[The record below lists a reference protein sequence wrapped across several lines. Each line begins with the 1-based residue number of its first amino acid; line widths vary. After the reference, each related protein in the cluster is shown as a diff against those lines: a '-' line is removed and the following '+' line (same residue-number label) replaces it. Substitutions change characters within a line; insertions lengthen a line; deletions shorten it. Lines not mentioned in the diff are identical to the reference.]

1 MGNRKIRKMSKML
14 RLLPLLFV
22 SSMLLFASCTALNSP
37 EESTLLSLLP
47 DNSYRIKMLYCPEAD
62 ACLVSLVGENSI
74 LGNRVILRIGD
85 YQVPSIHNGMCA
97 LERLKGYKA
106 STFLQELFNSSKV
119 AILINAHKQGLDP
132 SLRGDILIDGRDVT
146 VMMFEMNI
154 AVPKGIKVDWCETIG
169 RRLEI

>member
-1 MGNRKIRKMSKML
+1 ML
-14 RLLPLLFV
+14 FC
-22 SSMLLFASCTALNSP
+22 ASGTALRSP
-37 EESTLLSLLP
+37 EKESTPLSSLFP
-47 DNSYRIKMLYCPEAD
+47 ANSYTIKMLYCPEAD
-62 ACLVSLVGENSI
+62 TCLVNLVGENSL

-85 YQVPSIHNGMCA
+85 YQVPSVSNGMCP
-97 LERLKGYKA
+97 LEGIKGHRA
-106 STFLQELFNSSKV
+106 STFLEELFNSSKV

-169 RRLEI
+169 RRIEV